1 MAPPDPP
8 HSHPD
13 AAVPDMVNDYRAQ
26 LDALRSQARD
36 LARMRAD
43 VLAAAD
49 RESQAIVTSARS
61 DIREILVRA
70 RRELLVLAAQV
81 QAVTEQEVPQ
91 ALGAGADAAPH
102 QERLSAGAPSE
113 ARQEVRHVLTEARP
127 DLDALAIEAK
137 ILRANLLALRAPDA
151 PAPRAI
157 STPAPPDIDM
167 PSAPAAPPQPT
178 TPGPMLGHHPAQAST
193 RTDVDDFVQDA
204 PPPALG
210 AVPHTDHTTDEG
222 QEETRPG
229 RTMSPVIR
237 SLDPAPSSGTS
248 TGRVFVAAF
257 AVLAALVV
265 AGTGWWF
272 SSQRP
277 PTTDTT
283 MDTQASAPQ
292 SPPGPGGIATPA
304 AASTEDV
311 APAAPSLII
320 EARGDS
326 WIRAQIDGRPDA
338 GRLYSAGETRTITGA
353 SRVSIRAG
361 DAGAVYVGV
370 NGGAIEPL
378 GPAGKPLTRD
388 FVLTEPPSEPSAQ
401 PEPIAPPHDDV
412 DSPTSLEA
420 TPTALPAPRAANS
433 PVAGPAPRT
442 ANSPAAEPATRTA
455 SSPVAGPAS
464 STAPAPPPAPAAQPD
479 TLAAGSATPQEDELV
494 GLSRRWLDAYLSG
507 NSSTMLAVSGGTPD
521 IRDQRPANERTPAVT
536 GSAARRVFE
545 APRLQRGA
553 DIGVFSVRMTERPP
567 AGTASERVALVSQV
581 WMRRTGKWQLIDVRI
596 VSESQNR
603 PAP

>member
-13 AAVPDMVNDYRAQ
+13 AAVPDMVHDYRAQ

-81 QAVTEQEVPQ
+81 QAVTEQEVSQ
-91 ALGAGADAAPH
+91 ALGAGAHAAPH
-102 QERLSAGAPSE
+102 QERLSAGAPSD

-127 DLDALAIEAK
+127 DLDALAIDAK

-157 STPAPPDIDM
+157 GTPAPPDIDM

-193 RTDVDDFVQDA
+193 RTDIDDFVQDA

-210 AVPHTDHTTDEG
+210 AVPHTDRTTDEG

-237 SLDPAPSSGTS
+237 SLDPAPSSGTP

-265 AGTGWWF
+265 GGTGWWF
-272 SSQRP
+272 YSQRP
-277 PTTDTT
+277 LTPDTT
-283 MDTQASAPQ
+283 MDRQASAPQ
-292 SPPGPGGIATPA
+292 SPPGPGSIAAPA

-311 APAAPSLII
+311 APAAPAAPSLII

-388 FVLTEPPSEPSAQ
+388 FVLAEPPDEPSAQ
-401 PEPIAPPHDDV
+401 PEPIAPPQDEV

-442 ANSPAAEPATRTA
+442 A

-464 STAPAPPPAPAAQPD
+464 ITAPAPPPTPAAQPD
-479 TLAAGSATPQEDELV
+479 TLAAGSATSQEDELV

-567 AGTASERVALVSQV
+567 AGTASERVALVSQI

-596 VSESQNR
+596 VSESQNK